1 MCIPIYIVI
10 YCVQGWLH
18 TIIIIMR
25 RQSYAI
31 FFISACNSSAFFVRG
46 CFFAVTCFGEALLH
60 VERPARFGIV

>member
-1 MCIPIYIVI
+1 MCIPIYI
-10 YCVQGWLH
+10 VQGWLH
-18 TIIIIMR
+18 TIIIR

-60 VERPARFGIV
+60 VECPARFGIV